1 MATRAEFLERI
12 RREARRTDGLFTAA
26 TATRPARPEEAAEAV
41 RRQMA
46 ERWPEALDLF
56 RREFDRVGGVFHRAA
71 DLAEVPRVILEV
83 AREEGATA
91 VVTWDPAALGVDLRP
106 GLVAEGL
113 AVAVAASDPADEAA
127 RRRHREESARAQIGV
142 TGADLVLAETGTVI
156 LLSGRGRPRS
166 TSLLPDT
173 HVAVF
178 DRSRLVESLA
188 QVGILLEALH
198 VDPARSMS
206 GAMINF
212 ITGPSRT
219 ADIEL
224 TLTRG
229 VHGPKH
235 VHAIF
240 VAPS

>member
-1 MATRAEFLERI
+1 MATRAAFLQGI
-12 RREARRTDGLFTAA
+12 RAEVQRAGACFRASA
-26 TATRPARPEEAAEAV
+26 SVRPARPADAAELV

-46 ERWPEALDLF
+46 ERWPDALDRF
-56 RREFDRVGGVFHRAA
+56 TREFERVAGVFHRAG
-71 DLAEVPRVILEV
+71 DWGEVPEVILEV
-83 AREEGATA
+83 ARDKAAGT
-91 VVTWDPAALGVDLRP
+91 VVAWDESALGGDLRP
-106 GLVAEGL
+106 RLEAGGLSVS
-113 AVAVAASDPADEAA
+113 VAARDAPDEMA

-142 TGADLVLAETGTVI
+142 TGADFVLAETGTLI
-156 LLSGRGRPRS
+156 LLSGRGRPRA

-173 HVAVF
+173 HIAIF

-198 VDPARSMS
+198 EDPTASMS

-229 VHGPKH
+229 VHGPKD

-240 VAPS
+240 VAAP